1 MSIISIFSLRIKHVQ
16 VCILSLYYWL
26 TVLLWTVRRL
36 CSYGGVMWLHSPH
49 SMGLNQSRRQWDWN
63 WLMLY
68 TAQHYSIYTIPY
80 TPPSDDEQLFTVS
93 PSLSLSCKPGSNNW
107 GPTESPVIR
116 QISGWSGSGP
126 SRQLWIVETVI
137 SYQHWRLGTLRVQSE
152 VEIFSFPADWLAAIA
167 TTPRWDSFVS
177 FEKLSVKDFH
187 GWTGPD
193 YQNIYLN
200 CHNIL
205 SLKRELVKT
214 SSVL

>member
-1 MSIISIFSLRIKHVQ
+1 
-16 VCILSLYYWL
+16 
-26 TVLLWTVRRL
+26 
-36 CSYGGVMWLHSPH
+36 MWSRSPGQ
-49 SMGLNQSRRQWDWN
+49 SMGLNQSGRQWDWN
-63 WLMLY
+63 WLMLHSH
-68 TAQHYSIYTIPY
+68 TTLLYSIVYTVLQTTIRWRDISIILCLAGWLALLL
-80 TPPSDDEQLFTVS
+80 TIV
-93 PSLSLSCKPGSNNW
+93 PGSNNW
-107 GPTESPVIR
+107 KLATKTVSLGAP
-116 QISGWSGSGP
+116 
-126 SRQLWIVETVI
+126 RQLWIVETVI

-187 GWTGPD
+187 GWSGPD

>member
-1 MSIISIFSLRIKHVQ
+1 MSISIFSLRIKHVQ

-116 QISGWSGSGP
+116 QISGLSGSGP

-137 SYQHWRLGTLRVQSE
+137 SYQHSTQSSVRSWNIFLSSWLTGRYCYNATLRLICELWKVVSQG
-152 VEIFSFPADWLAAIA
+152 FSWLVG
-167 TTPRWDSFVS
+167 PR
-177 FEKLSVKDFH
+177 LSK
-187 GWTGPD
+187 
-193 YQNIYLN
+193 YL
-200 CHNIL
+200 
-205 SLKRELVKT
+205 S
-214 SSVL
+214 

>member
-1 MSIISIFSLRIKHVQ
+1 
-16 VCILSLYYWL
+16 
-26 TVLLWTVRRL
+26 
-36 CSYGGVMWLHSPH
+36 MWSRSPGQ
-49 SMGLNQSRRQWDWN
+49 SMGLNQSGRQWDWN
-63 WLMLY
+63 WLMLHSHSH
-68 TAQHYSIYTIPY
+68 TTLLYSILYY
-80 TPPSDDEQLFTVS
+80 KPPSDDGTF
-93 PSLSLSCKPGSNNW
+93 LSFSAWLAGWLSCSPVPGSNNW
-107 GPTESPVIR
+107 KLATKTVSLGAP
-116 QISGWSGSGP
+116 
-126 SRQLWIVETVI
+126 RQLWIVETVI

-205 SLKRELVKT
+205 SQKGT
-214 SSVL
+214 S